1 MIALGPERA
10 IWGVYPP
17 KKMVSPKVRAFLSFI
32 AERFGKPPYW
42 DRQAISP
49 HV

>member
-1 MIALGPERA
+1 
-10 IWGVYPP
+10 
-17 KKMVSPKVRAFLSFI
+17 MVSPKVRAFLSFI